1 MSNDSNV
8 KVQVVDTVASQAQ
21 EPPKDLTVTDSR
33 GRVIGI
39 KKPPFLAQFRL
50 TEGLGQAASN
60 DAYMNMI
67 TPALYVASI
76 DGDPVA
82 TPTTKLQVE
91 AILQRLDEDG
101 YSAVFRG
108 MMEHFDAS
116 KGNQQEQVKNA

>member
-1 MSNDSNV
+1 MSNEHSV
-8 KVQVVDTVASQAQ
+8 KVQVVEGAQASAVDA
-21 EPPKDLTVTDSR
+21 PKDITVTDAR

-67 TPALYVASI
+67 APVLYVASI
-76 DGDPVA
+76 NGDPVA

-101 YSAVFRG
+101 YAAVFKG
-108 MMEHFDAS
+108 MMEHFDATKS
-116 KGNQQEQVKNA
+116 NQQEQVKND

>member
-1 MSNDSNV
+1 MSNDTPV
-8 KVQVVDTVASQAQ
+8 KMQIVEAAQPQAA
-21 EPPKDLTVTDSR
+21 EAPKDVTVTDAR

-50 TEGLGQAASN
+50 TEGLGQTASN

-67 TPALYVASI
+67 APVLYVASI
-76 DGDPVA
+76 NGDPVS

-101 YSAVFRG
+101 YSAVFKG
-108 MMEHFDAS
+108 MMEHFDATKS
-116 KGNQQEQVKNA
+116 DQQEQVKNG